1 MICFGAGL
9 AGEHAPAEQEP
20 VLHVGAVDEVPRHL
34 GQLLRLELAGDLA
47 EADDAE
53 EVARELRRDQ
63 RVQRHRDLL
72 GREEVV
78 AHRHR
83 QRQVEHEHGA
93 RLGER
98 LGALDLEVVGLQ
110 AHRRAAALALDG
122 VAHGA
127 LDVEVER
134 VAELV
139 GLGLVGALVAD
150 AGALDL
156 VAADAVL
163 GELVEQVG
171 QRVLADA
178 PHAAGR
184 ELEAALLLLDEPG
197 LLEHLGQ
204 LGQPLE
210 AAGRVVAEQ
219 VPRRVE
225 VDLGQRAG

>member
-1 MICFGAGL
+1 M
-9 AGEHAPAEQEP
+9 
-20 VLHVGAVDEVPRHL
+20 LHVRAVDEVPGHL
-34 GQLLRLELAGDLA
+34 RQLLRLELAGDLA

-53 EVARELRRDQ
+53 EVAGELRRDERMQ
-63 RVQRHRDLL
+63 CHRNLL

-83 QRQVEHEHGA
+83 ERQVEHEHGA
-93 RLGER
+93 RLGQS

-110 AHRRAAALALDG
+110 AYRRAAPLPLNR
-122 VAHGA
+122 VAHRA

-134 VAELV
+134 IAELV
-139 GLGLVGALVAD
+139 CLGLVGALVAD

-156 VAADAVL
+156 VTAHAVV

-171 QRVLADA
+171 ERVLADA

-184 ELEAALLLLDEPG
+184 ELEAALALLDQAG
-197 LLEHLGQ
+197 LLEHPSQFGQ
-204 LGQPLE
+204 ALE
-210 AAGRVVAEQ
+210 AARRVVTQQ
-219 VPRRVE
+219 VPRRVK